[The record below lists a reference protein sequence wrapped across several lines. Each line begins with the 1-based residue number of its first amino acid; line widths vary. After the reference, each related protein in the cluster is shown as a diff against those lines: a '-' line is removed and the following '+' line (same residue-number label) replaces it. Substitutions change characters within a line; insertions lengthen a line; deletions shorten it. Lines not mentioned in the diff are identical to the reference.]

1 MRLWVME
8 NGLIDETGHHFNNSL
23 GLRQACEQRGIESR
37 FFVHRNAPPTVIEAL
52 HARAIFRHTPYEEVS
67 QDPLAG
73 SIESLFIQANAFA
86 EGFDA
91 AVAEGLG
98 PDDLV
103 FVPTTM
109 QHELH
114 GCALGLSRLP
124 PERRPRLILNFM
136 IENFLVPGTL
146 DLGWHACLYRFA
158 IRGLAR
164 VLPAK
169 DVLLTANGRRMSE
182 FLGAALA
189 QPVAEYPMPK
199 HYPLGAA
206 DTSGPV
212 SPQDPACVAILGH
225 SLAAKGFHL
234 VPALVAKNPQWR
246 WLVQVAPAGQDALW
260 QDARETMHA
269 APNVELASGS
279 LDPAAYYAL
288 FSRAD
293 VILLPY
299 DAAQLPLRSSGIFS
313 EAVAAGKVVVV
324 PQGTWMADHLAAGHG
339 AGTVFAEQTADSI
352 SNALGQTWAQLPEL
366 KSGALA
372 AAPLWRSRQC
382 IAAYLDRAL
391 DALAVKSPQR
401 VPAVTP
407 AAGNS

>member
-23 GLRQACEQRGIESR
+23 GLRQACLQRGIETR
-37 FFVHRNAPPTVIEAL
+37 FLVHRNAPPAVIEAL
-52 HARAIFRHTPYEEVS
+52 QARAIFRHTPYEEVS
-67 QDPLAG
+67 KDPLAG
-73 SIESLFIQANAFA
+73 AIESLFIQANAFA

-91 AVAEGLG
+91 AVADGLG
-98 PDDLV
+98 ADDLV

-114 GCALGLSRLP
+114 GCALGLSRLA

-146 DLGWHACLYRFA
+146 TLGWHACLYRFA

-169 DVLLTANGRRMSE
+169 DVLLTTSGRRMAE
-182 FLGAALA
+182 FIGAALA

-199 HYPLGAA
+199 HYPPGAA
-206 DTSGPV
+206 DMAGTVPPPGA
-212 SPQDPACVAILGH
+212 ACVAVLGH
-225 SLAAKGFHL
+225 SLPRKGFNL
-234 VPALVAKNPQWR
+234 VPALVAGNPQWR
-246 WLVQVAPAGQDALW
+246 WLVQVAPAGQDVLW
-260 QDARETMHA
+260 QDARAAMHA
-269 APNVELASGS
+269 APNVEIASGS

-288 FSRAD
+288 LARAD
-293 VILLPY
+293 VVLMPY
-299 DAAQLPLRSSGIFS
+299 DATQMPLRSSGIFS

-324 PQGTWMADHLAAGHG
+324 PQGSWMADHLAAGNG
-339 AGTVFAEQTADSI
+339 SGTVFAKPTAAGI
-352 SNALGQTWAQLPEL
+352 SHALSQTWAQLPEL
-366 KSGALA
+366 KAGALA

-382 IAAYLDRAL
+382 IDAYLDRAL
-391 DALAVKSPQR
+391 DALAARLPEQRPQ
-401 VPAVTP
+401 T
-407 AAGNS
+407 

>member
-23 GLRQACEQRGIESR
+23 GLRQACLQRGIETR
-37 FFVHRNAPPTVIEAL
+37 FLVHREAPPKVIEAL
-52 HARAIFRHTPYEEVS
+52 EAQAIFRHVPYEEAS
-67 QDPLAG
+67 RDPLAG
-73 SIESLFIQANAFA
+73 PLESLFIQGKAFA
-86 EGFDA
+86 DGFDA
-91 AVAEGLG
+91 AVGEGLG
-98 PDDLV
+98 PEDLV

-109 QHELH
+109 QHELY
-114 GCALGLSRLP
+114 GCALGLSRLA

-136 IENFLVPGTL
+136 IENFLVPGTM

-158 IRGLAR
+158 IRELAR
-164 VLPAK
+164 VAHAK
-169 DVLLTANGRRMSE
+169 NVLLTANGKRMAE

-199 HYPLGAA
+199 HYPFGAA
-206 DTSGPV
+206 DMAEPV
-212 SPQDPACVAILGH
+212 SPQTPPCVAILGH
-225 SLAAKGFHL
+225 SLPTKGFHL
-234 VPALVAKNPQWR
+234 IPGLVARNPQWR

-269 APNVELASGS
+269 AQNVELAIGS

-288 FSRAD
+288 ISRAD

-313 EAVAAGKVVVV
+313 EAVATGKVVVV
-324 PQGTWMADHLAAGHG
+324 PQGTWMAEHLAAGRG
-339 AGTVFAEQTADSI
+339 SGTVFGNQTADSI
-352 SNALGQTWAQLPEL
+352 SNALNEAWERLPEL
-366 KSGALA
+366 KSHALA
-372 AAPLWRSRQC
+372 GAPLWRSQQC

-391 DALAVKSPQR
+391 DALAVKPPQR
-401 VPAVTP
+401 VATVTT
-407 AAGNS
+407 ASGHS